1 MNKDIEDC
9 AKMLCRER
17 CATMGETPCFE
28 VGVGL
33 ASDCEC
39 GTLAE
44 MTARFW
50 LTREVTFEMM
60 KAGSD
65 AEESIELEKPR
76 AFRAR
81 LVLNAMRRAQL
92 AELGLDQT
100 EKEKR

>member
-9 AKMLCRER
+9 AKMLCVSHQYGNHDATCNPV
-17 CATMGETPCFE
+17 CATC
-28 VGVGL
+28 L
-33 ASDCEC
+33 ADAQAS
-39 GTLAE
+39 
-44 MTARFW
+44 ARFW